1 MENKDCLPDG
11 IPADRR
17 SGLRNAG
24 PKQEFFNARSSV
36 DVNRPRDVAP
46 IILIIKST
54 VNDVEIRYLRFVDPI
69 KQIVQLNTQMVLVR
83 KERRS
88 KRYLAYRMASNPHQ
102 TVLRNATAG

>member
-17 SGLRNAG
+17 SGFRNAG

-69 KQIVQLNTQMVLVR
+69 KQIVQLNGLGQKGKTQQKVSR
-83 KERRS
+83 IPYGK
-88 KRYLAYRMASNPHQ
+88 
-102 TVLRNATAG
+102 